1 MDYLPLFHNLQGR
14 KCLIVGGGDIALRKV
29 RPLLEAGARVV
40 VVAPDVCPAVADLAD
55 KGEIRLLRKSFH
67 PDDLNGVVLAIAA
80 TDNPEVNA
88 QVSRWARERSLPVNV
103 VDNPALCSVIFPA
116 IVDRSP
122 VQVAISTGGSG
133 PVLARL
139 LRGKLETLLPANLG
153 RLARLAERF
162 RTQVKEH
169 IAAPTE
175 RRAFWERVFD
185 GPVAELVYNDR
196 DGDAEQALRQMLA
209 NYSDTQ
215 NGPSP
220 AGRASTPGEVY
231 LVGGGPGDPD
241 LLTFRALRLMQQ
253 ADIVLYDRLVS
264 KEVLN
269 LARRDAEYIYVGK
282 TAGDHPV
289 SQENINRKLVEFA
302 QAGKRVLRLKGG
314 DPFIF
319 GRGGEEI
326 EHLAE
331 HGIPFQVVPGITAA
345 SGCASYAGIPL
356 THRDHAQSVRFIA
369 GHHRNDKLDLPWREL
384 AAPGQT
390 LVFYM
395 GLNGLERI
403 CRELIDAGM
412 GPEMPAA
419 LIEKGTTVRQRV
431 FVGTLED
438 LPGKVR
444 EGEARAPTLIIV
456 GTVVLLQEKL
466 HWFGSRSEGELSHE

>member
-1 MDYLPLFHNLQGR
+1 MDYLPLFHNLKGR
-14 KCLIVGGGDIALRKV
+14 KCLVVGGGEIALRKV
-29 RPLLEAGARVV
+29 RPLLEAGAIVR
-40 VVAPDVCPAVADLAD
+40 VVAPEIRPALKELAD
-55 KGEIRLLRKSFH
+55 KGTIQISCKTFH
-67 PDDLNGVVLAIAA
+67 PDDMAGVALVIAA
-80 TDNPEVNA
+80 TSDTQVNE
-88 QVSRWARERSLPVNV
+88 QVSRFARERNIMVNV

-116 IVDRSP
+116 IIDRSP
-122 VQVAISTGGSG
+122 VQIAISTGGSA

-139 LRGKLETLLPANLG
+139 LRGKLESLLPDGYGKLAALADKF
-153 RLARLAERF
+153 RPAVKARLES
-162 RTQVKEH
+162 ENS
-169 IAAPTE
+169 
-175 RRAFWERVFD
+175 RRSFWEKVFE
-185 GPVAELVYNDR
+185 GPIAELVFR
-196 DGDAEQALRQMLA
+196 GRMQDAEQALAEALEYPDIQ
-209 NYSDTQ
+209 TC
-215 NGPSP
+215 
-220 AGRASTPGEVY
+220 GEVY

-269 LARRDAEYIYVGK
+269 LVRRDAERIYVGK

-289 SQENINRKLVEFA
+289 TQDNINRKLVEYA
-302 QAGKRVLRLKGG
+302 LQGHRVLRLKGG

-369 GHHRNDKLDLPWREL
+369 GHRRDDELDLPWEEL

-395 GLNGLERI
+395 GLNGLETI
-403 CRELIDAGM
+403 CHQLMTHGMDAAT
-412 GPEMPAA
+412 PAA
-419 LIEKGTTVRQRV
+419 LIEKGTTARQRT
-431 FVGTLED
+431 FVGNLAD
-438 LPGKVR
+438 LPEKVR
-444 EGEARAPTLIIV
+444 LGEA
-456 GTVVLLQEKL
+456 
-466 HWFGSRSEGELSHE
+466 